1 MKPSARQ
8 LASLP
13 SATMDL
19 WEEIGRYYVKW
30 LLQWYILGS
39 KSRPSVG
46 TMSQLNSLKG
56 NYVELG
62 EYYCEVDPASS
73 TSRISHCFQKGRQKQ
88 YRTTSFIAKQ
98 WLRQTLIAKLVQ
110 LHSSPCKLPIQLMC
124 PASVSSVSSLDTG
137 AILGSDFWGGST
149 PGSHRGIWSI

>member
-1 MKPSARQ
+1 M
-8 LASLP
+8 
-13 SATMDL
+13 
-19 WEEIGRYYVKW
+19 
-30 LLQWYILGS
+30 
-39 KSRPSVG
+39 G

-56 NYVELG
+56 NCVELG

-110 LHSSPCKLPIQLMC
+110 LHSSPCKLTIQLMC
-124 PASVSSVSSLDTG
+124 PASVRSLSSLDNVNEKGNACKRFLGFEDVSAERDAAALTEVVTG
-137 AILGSDFWGGST
+137 TLRKYNPEEKLI
-149 PGSHRGIWSI
+149 